1 MNDSRI
7 PVLKDLVLVGG
18 GHSHV
23 IVLKRLGMK
32 PIPGVRVTV
41 ISRDVDTPY
50 SGMLPGLIAGHYQI
64 DDVHIDL
71 GRLSK
76 FAGARLYHDEVVA
89 LDVTGHRV
97 RCRDR
102 PPVSY
107 DVVSIDIG
115 VTPTRR
121 VTGSAEHAVAVK
133 PISTLVNRWEQLRER
148 VRHQPGALKIGVVGA
163 GAAGIELTLAIQHAL
178 QRQRVS
184 EGTRGAAPEF
194 HLFGAETLL
203 PTHPRSARTKFRR
216 VLEERGIQV
225 HLGSRVVSVETGGVE
240 TDDGSR
246 YVLDE
251 VVWATEAGAQE
262 WPRRAGL
269 DVDERGFIRVDDA
282 LQSTSHP
289 GVFAAGDIAAMVNH
303 PREKAGVFAVRQ
315 GPPLD
320 ANLRRA
326 LRGQPLRPFK
336 PQRAFLSL
344 ISTGDQ
350 YAIASRH
357 GWAFEGRWVW
367 FWKDWIDRR
376 FMKKFSELPDMD
388 ADQILSTPEF
398 AGLAE
403 PDVVRELS
411 SAAMRCGGCGSKVGA
426 TVLDRVLAR
435 LTPVE
440 RQDVVVGLEAPD
452 DASVEQ
458 VPPGK
463 VAVRTVDAFRP
474 IIDDPYLFGRITANH
489 CLGDIYAMGADPAT
503 ALAIATVPVAPEE
516 KMEQLLE
523 ELLTGA
529 VEALNEAGTSLV
541 GGHTKEGFEMEL
553 GLALSGIAEPSQ
565 LLRKSGMRPGDRLI
579 LTKPVGT
586 GTLFAA
592 HMRLRAKGRWID
604 AAIRAMTQSSRE
616 ASLAVRRHGATA
628 CTDVTGFGLV
638 GHLLEMTRAS
648 SVDVRLC
655 LPSIP
660 LLDGAAETAEAG
672 LLSSLQPQ
680 NVRLR
685 RAVANHDVARRAA
698 AYPLLFDPQTA
709 GGLLASVPADSATAC
724 LSELRT
730 LGYEHAAEIG
740 VVMPLTDHDA
750 PIVVE
755 LESAD

>member
-1 MNDSRI
+1 MNDSPV

-41 ISRDVDTPY
+41 ITRDVDTPY
-50 SGMLPGLIAGHYQI
+50 SGMLPGLIAGHYQF
-64 DDVHIDL
+64 DAVHIDL
-71 GRLSK
+71 GRLSR
-76 FAGARLYHDEVVA
+76 FAGARLYHDEAVG
-89 LDVTGHRV
+89 LDLTAQRV
-97 RCRDR
+97 LCRDR

-121 VTGSAEHAVAVK
+121 VKGSADHAVAVK
-133 PISTLVNRWEQLRER
+133 PISTLVARWGQLRER
-148 VRHQPGALKIGVVGA
+148 VRHQSGALRIGVVGS

-178 QRQRVS
+178 QRQRLS
-184 EGTRGAAPEF
+184 EGTSGATPEF
-194 HLFGAETLL
+194 HLFGAAETLL
-203 PTHPRSARTKFRR
+203 PTHPRRARSKFRR
-216 VLEERGIQV
+216 VLAERGVQV
-225 HLGSRVVSVETGGVE
+225 HLGNRVVAVE
-240 TDDGSR
+240 TDGLQTEDGSR
-246 YVLDE
+246 YGLDE

-262 WPRRAGL
+262 WPRRSGL
-269 DVDERGFIRVDDA
+269 DVDERGFIRVDDT
-282 LQSTSHP
+282 LQSTSHT
-289 GVFAAGDIAAMVNH
+289 GVFAAGDVAAMVNH

-326 LRGQPLRPFK
+326 LRSQPLRPFR

-357 GWAFEGRWVW
+357 GWALEGRWVW
-367 FWKDWIDRR
+367 LWKDWIDRR
-376 FMKKFSELPDMD
+376 FMTKFSELPDMD
-388 ADQILSTPEF
+388 GQTPATPEL

-426 TVLDRVLAR
+426 TVIDRVLAR
-435 LTPVE
+435 LTPVV
-440 RQDVVVGLEAPD
+440 RADVVVGLEAPD

-458 VPPGK
+458 VPTGK

-489 CLGDIYAMGADPAT
+489 CLGDIYAMGAEPAT

-529 VEALNEAGTSLV
+529 VEALNEAGAALV

-553 GLALSGIAEPSQ
+553 GLALSGLAEPSQ
-565 LLRKSGMRPGDRLI
+565 LLRKTGMRPGDRLI
-579 LTKPVGT
+579 LTKPIGT

-628 CTDVTGFGLV
+628 CTDVTGFGLL

-648 SVDVRLC
+648 GVDARLF
-655 LPSIP
+655 LPLVP

-685 RAVANHDVARRAA
+685 RAVANHGAVRRASV
-698 AYPLLFDPQTA
+698 YPLLFDPQTA
-709 GGLLASVPADSATAC
+709 GGLLASVPADSAEAC
-724 LSELRT
+724 LMELRT
-730 LGYEHAAEIG
+730 LGYAHAADIG
-740 VVMPLTDHDA
+740 VVMPLTDSDA
-750 PIVVE
+750 PILVE
-755 LESAD
+755 LESAV